1 MWWLIYWVLFFVK
14 QYTTCKQLLIFQ
26 FIVHWETFF
35 AWWTGFAC
43 RIFQFWICVQDI
55 IPKKVYYK
63 EAKQL
68 ILILVLGS
76 LMSVFYLCYLYFQIL
91 NSFVYVLIL
100 GFGYYI

>member
-1 MWWLIYWVLFFVK
+1 MLDELDLRVGYFNS
-14 QYTTCKQLLIFQ
+14 
-26 FIVHWETFF
+26 
-35 AWWTGFAC
+35 
-43 RIFQFWICVQDI
+43 QDI
-55 IPKKVYYK
+55 IPREFYYK

-76 LMSVFYLCYLYFQIL
+76 LMSVFYFFYLYFQIL